1 MGHDALVRALS
12 FDPSTG
18 RLVSASYD
26 KSVKLWDLGT
36 GELLSLFYLSFD
48 QIYILSFEG
57 KLVREF
63 LGTHNSHIF
72 DVKFD
77 VARIVRWVLHYVV
90 CRFLFLFYSSLSL
103 FFWGVVR
110 LMIKRLWFWIFRLD

>member
-36 GELLSLFYLSFD
+36 GELLLLLFSYLSF
-48 QIYILSFEG
+48 
-57 KLVREF
+57 
-63 LGTHNSHIF
+63 
-72 DVKFD
+72 
-77 VARIVRWVLHYVV
+77 
-90 CRFLFLFYSSLSL
+90 
-103 FFWGVVR
+103 
-110 LMIKRLWFWIFRLD
+110 

>member
-36 GELLSLFYLSFD
+36 GELLLLFPQLVFLIDYLFA
-48 QIYILSFEG
+48 G

-77 VARIVRWVLHYVV
+77 VARIVRWVITHHCKIIYTH
-90 CRFLFLFYSSLSL
+90 RR
-103 FFWGVVR
+103 W
-110 LMIKRLWFWIFRLD
+110 